1 MKKDEIKHIAEISKL
16 YFTDEELEAMVK
28 EFSDTMD
35 LVDTIKQANVH
46 CSPTFHTNVLPNRLR
61 DDEIRPS
68 LDREDAT
75 GNAVT
80 VKYGYFEIIKFVE

>member
-1 MKKDEIKHIAEISKL
+1 MKKDQIRHIAEISKL
-16 YFTDEELEAMVK
+16 YFTDEELDGKVK

-35 LVDTIKQANVH
+35 LIDTIKESDIH
-46 CSPTFHTNVLPNRLR
+46 CVPTFHTNTLPNRLR

-75 GNAVT
+75 GNAVA

>member
-16 YFTDEELEAMVK
+16 HFSDEELDGIVK
-28 EFSDTMD
+28 DFSDTMD
-35 LVDTIKQANVH
+35 LIDTIKNANIN
-46 CSPTFHTNVLPNRLR
+46 CAPTFHTNKLPNLLR

-75 GNAVT
+75 KNAT
-80 VKYGYFEIIKFVE
+80 STKYGYFEIIKFVD

>member
-16 YFTDEELEAMVK
+16 HFSDEELDGILQD
-28 EFSDTMD
+28 FSDTMD
-35 LVDTIKQANVH
+35 LIDTIKEAKIH
-46 CSPTFHTNVLPNRLR
+46 CAPTFHTNKLPNRLR

-75 GNAVT
+75 KNAVST
-80 VKYGYFEIIKFVE
+80 KYGYFEIIKFVD

>member
-1 MKKDEIKHIAEISKL
+1 MKKDEIRHIAEISKL
-16 YFTDEELEAMVK
+16 YFTDDELDGMVK

-35 LVDTIKQANVH
+35 LIDTIKQSDIH
-46 CSPTFHTNVLPNRLR
+46 CVPTFHTNALPNRLR

-68 LDREDAT
+68 LDREEAT
-75 GNAVT
+75 GNAVA